1 MSSTS
6 QLTTFNDL
14 FVDLQNRCRVTTG
27 VSATETQAKR
37 YINIALHD
45 FNLGFQ
51 YKLPWLERTAQLR
64 THAPYTTGTVAIS
77 VGSTSLTGTG
87 SLWNTANSYG
97 EANARTTGKL
107 VFEGTTD
114 IYPITTVTSDTAI
127 ALTNKY
133 VGSAALSGAAYT
145 TLRIPTI
152 WPVTSCALWTSSS
165 LARPATSN

>member
-64 THAPYTTGTVAIS
+64 THAPYSTGTVAIS
-77 VGSTSLTGTG
+77 VGSNTLTGT
-87 SLWNTANSYG
+87 STLWSTADSYG
-97 EANARTTGKL
+97 ENNARTTGKMTL
-107 VFEGTTD
+107 QGTPDIIYEGLANGANFID
-114 IYPITTVTSDTAI
+114 ERSFGAEY
-127 ALTNKY
+127 
-133 VGSAALSGAAYT
+133 SGPRRVMGGLAVT
-145 TLRIPTI
+145 TLGSGKLYIY
-152 WPVTSCALWTSSS
+152 
-165 LARPATSN
+165 LA